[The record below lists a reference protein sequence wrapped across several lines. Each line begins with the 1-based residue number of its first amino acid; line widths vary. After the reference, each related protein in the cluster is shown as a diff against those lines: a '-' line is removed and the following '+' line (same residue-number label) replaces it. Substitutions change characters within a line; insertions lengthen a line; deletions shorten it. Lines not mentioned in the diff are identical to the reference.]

1 MLDDAGPSPGS
12 SPMISTP
19 LRDIQAVLF
28 DLDGT
33 LFDRETAVREV
44 VAGQY
49 AAFSS
54 ELAGATREQFVGR
67 VLELDAHGYGDKSEI
82 YPRVVRELGLPEPL
96 AARLH
101 AHFWDAYATVAPA
114 LPGAR
119 ATLAAL
125 RARGRRLGVV
135 TNGRVRVQ
143 EAKLRALDVLPYLDV
158 ALISEREQ
166 LRKPDPAIFLRAVE
180 RLGLRAGQA
189 CYVGDHPAKDVL
201 GARDAGLHAVW
212 LRTPHFP
219 APESAHTAIDDL
231 SELLALV

>member
-1 MLDDAGPSPGS
+1 MTSPR
-12 SPMISTP
+12 

-44 VAGQY
+44 VAGQH
-49 AAFSS
+49 AAFSG
-54 ELAGATREQFVGR
+54 ELDGVTRERFVGR
-67 VLELDAHGYGDKSEI
+67 MLELDAHGYGDKSEI
-82 YPRVVRELGLPEPL
+82 YPRLVRELGLPEPL

-101 AHFWDAYATVAPA
+101 AHFWDAYAQVAPA
-114 LPGAR
+114 MPGAR

-143 EAKLRALDVLPYLDV
+143 EGKLRALDLLGALDV
-158 ALISEREQ
+158 VLISEREQ
-166 LRKPDPAIFLRAVE
+166 LRKPDPAIFRRALE
-180 RLGLRAGQA
+180 RLGVRAEQA
-189 CYVGDHPAKDVL
+189 CYVGDHPMKDAQ

-219 APESAHTAIDDL
+219 PPEAAHTAIDDL
-231 SELLALV
+231 GELLALV

>member
-1 MLDDAGPSPGS
+1 MSTARCSTARQRCARSSRASTRPSRPSSPGRRGSSSSAACWSSTRTATATSRRSTRASSGSSGCPSP
-12 SPMISTP
+12 SPRAST
-19 LRDIQAVLF
+19 RTS
-28 DLDGT
+28 GT
-33 LFDRETAVREV
+33 PT
-44 VAGQY
+44 
-49 AAFSS
+49 
-54 ELAGATREQFVGR
+54 
-67 VLELDAHGYGDKSEI
+67 
-82 YPRVVRELGLPEPL
+82 PRWRRRSP
-96 AARLH
+96 
-101 AHFWDAYATVAPA
+101 
-114 LPGAR
+114 AR
-119 ATLAAL
+119 ARPSL

>member
-1 MLDDAGPSPGS
+1 MTSP
-12 SPMISTP
+12 P

-33 LFDRETAVREV
+33 LFDRETAVRDV

-49 AAFSS
+49 AVFSR
-54 ELAGATREQFVGR
+54 ELAGVTQERFVGR

-101 AHFWDAYATVAPA
+101 AHFWDAYARTAHA

-125 RARGRRLGVV
+125 RARGLRLGVV

-143 EAKLRALDVLPYLDV
+143 EGKLRALDLLGALDAV
-158 ALISEREQ
+158 LISEREQ
-166 LRKPDPAIFLRAVE
+166 LRKPDPAIFRRAVE
-180 RLGLRAGQA
+180 RLGVRAAQA
-189 CYVGDHPAKDVL
+189 CYVGDHPEKDVL
-201 GARDAGLHAVW
+201 SARDAGLHAVW

-219 APESAHTAIDDL
+219 PPEVAHTAIDGL
-231 SELLALV
+231 GELLALV